1 MDPKHTL
8 ITSRPGGHR
17 SESGLQRLET
27 DAGEDVSVCGDAE
40 MDRRPVHVESV
51 RPPPVHVEYAAAI
64 HQPEERNNNNKPQH
78 SKKNVRTIENKNRNE
93 SWRQMSGFL
102 SWRLLFKV
110 LVQLLVFSLLRT
122 LTSFVK

>member
-78 SKKNVRTIENKNRNE
+78 SKKKCPDDRKQKSKRKLASNVRILELE
-93 SWRQMSGFL
+93 III
-102 SWRLLFKV
+102 
-110 LVQLLVFSLLRT
+110 
-122 LTSFVK
+122 